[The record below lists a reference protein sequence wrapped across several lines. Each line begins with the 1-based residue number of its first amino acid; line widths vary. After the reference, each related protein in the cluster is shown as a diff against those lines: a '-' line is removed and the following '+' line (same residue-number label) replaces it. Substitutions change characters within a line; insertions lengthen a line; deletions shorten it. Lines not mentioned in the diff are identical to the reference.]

1 MVDVQV
7 HRIGS
12 GPSLVVENAEELV
25 AHFLRVDAS
34 AQPGGYDDLA
44 GGGEPDRITRADIVA
59 INSTMRARSPHAAWE
74 SLLNNPGPLSW
85 LAALDP
91 AWDLVGEPEADWA
104 PKVRGP
110 VEAALVAA
118 TGPGRGYSVG
128 TKVLHLKRPRMFP
141 VLDSLVLQQ
150 LGVTEGVP
158 MIRVV
163 EHLRSEGTRNLS
175 ALRSIQHDISPHER
189 SLVRILDIILWASHP
204 AAGIAPTM
212 SAWEQVFRL
221 RNGASTPPSTWS
233 PAPAPSRIT
242 PAPRPTP
249 NPNGSATT
257 VRNRSFEEV
266 WDCVRGKGG
275 FRAVS
280 TRGTEYRVTS
290 ETSRGRKLLIAR
302 PRSGAIYVHADC
314 FGQDITCQGTRA
326 GGIYNGH
333 PSVWDC

>member
-1 MVDVQV
+1 MADIQI

-12 GPSLVVENAEELV
+12 GPSLVVERAEELV
-25 AHFLRVDAS
+25 AHFLRHDPS

-91 AWDLVGEPEADWA
+91 AWDLVGEPEANWA

-175 ALRSIQHDISPHER
+175 ALRSIQHAIAPHER

-212 SAWEQVFRL
+212 RAWEHVFRP
-221 RNGASTPPSTWS
+221 RNEASTPPST
-233 PAPAPSRIT
+233 
-242 PAPRPTP
+242 
-249 NPNGSATT
+249 
-257 VRNRSFEEV
+257 
-266 WDCVRGKGG
+266 
-275 FRAVS
+275 
-280 TRGTEYRVTS
+280 
-290 ETSRGRKLLIAR
+290 
-302 PRSGAIYVHADC
+302 
-314 FGQDITCQGTRA
+314 
-326 GGIYNGH
+326 
-333 PSVWDC
+333 